1 MPLTMKTLREASA
14 ELGIPEAEIKALVD
28 SKKIRAVFKK
38 GQPTFAPDEL
48 AKIARLRKSLPE
60 SAKKASAPEPVVPPK
75 PVLPKPFVPRRP
87 PPSRRFGP

>member
-1 MPLTMKTLREASA
+1 MPLIMKTLREASA
-14 ELGIPEAEIKALVD
+14 ELGIPEAEIRALVD

-38 GQPTFAPDEL
+38 GVPTFAPDEL

-60 SAKKASAPEPVVPPK
+60 SAKKSSTPEPIVPPK
-75 PVLPKPFVPRRP
+75 PAPPRTAPPRRP

>member
-1 MPLTMKTLREASA
+1 MPLIMKTLREAAA

-38 GQPTFAPDEL
+38 GVPTFAPDEL
-48 AKIARLRKSLPE
+48 AKIARLRKSLPD
-60 SAKKASAPEPVVPPK
+60 SAKKSIAPEPVAPPK
-75 PVLPKPFVPRRP
+75 PVPPRPVVPRRP